1 MGGWFGMTG
10 FDRFW
15 PLYLSAHRRRGTR
28 AAHYA
33 GIVFGTAMAA
43 LAAASWEMWP
53 LAVGVG
59 GAFTVTVGSHWV
71 FEGRRPLLAGN
82 PLLAAAADIRMFLLA
97 VAGRL
102 APEFARHGIEAEPP
116 WPRIQVRR
124 AAAMAAAYLGGVML
138 SLAGS
143 ALSVEMIV
151 WLRDGAWQPIS
162 VDSVLRHWGVVLTG
176 IGRASLPHVDQAIL
190 SAPIT
195 VILAACAAS
204 ALALARWTR
213 AATIER

>member
-1 MGGWFGMTG
+1 MTR

-43 LAAASWEMWP
+43 IAAASWEIWP
-53 LAVGVG
+53 LVAGIG
-59 GAFTVTVGSHWV
+59 GAFALTVGSHWV
-71 FEGRRPLLAGN
+71 FEGRRPLLVGN
-82 PLLAAAADIRMFLLA
+82 PLLAAAADIRMFRLA
-97 VAGRL
+97 IAGRL
-102 APEFARHGIEAEPP
+102 APEFARHGIEAEPAH
-116 WPRIQVRR
+116 PRIRLRR
-124 AAAMAAAYLGGVML
+124 AAATAASYIGGVML

-143 ALSVEMIV
+143 ALSVEVIV
-151 WLRDGAWQPIS
+151 WLREGAWQPIS

-176 IGRASLPHVDQAIL
+176 IDPANLPAHLDQAIL

-195 VILAACAAS
+195 VVLAACAAS
-204 ALALARWTR
+204 ALAFARWTR
-213 AATIER
+213 AATVER